1 MNETPGRAVR
11 GSGLQYETT
20 EMAENR
26 IRKKAEDAGSETDAV
41 DADAAESRPRA
52 RKSSRRF
59 FRMMNVFGMF
69 DRDQVVHA
77 MPFIGFVTLL
87 TIGYIANSYY
97 AERVVREIS
106 KTKKEIRELNA
117 EYISTSSELMYRS
130 RPSEVAKAVEGMGLK
145 EPVDPPGKIVI
156 NQPTQENR

>member
-1 MNETPGRAVR
+1 MRD
-11 GSGLQYETT
+11 SGLQYEPIK
-20 EMAENR
+20 MAENKL
-26 IRKKAEDAGSETDAV
+26 RKSAEVEDEPEAGE
-41 DADAAESRPRA
+41 RKPRT

-59 FRMMNVFGMF
+59 FKMMNVFGMF

-97 AERVVREIS
+97 AERVVREIG
-106 KTKKEIRELNA
+106 KTKKDIRELNA

-130 RPSEVAKAVEGMGLK
+130 RPSEVAKAVEHMGLK

-156 NQPTQENR
+156 NQQPSKND

>member
-1 MNETPGRAVR
+1 MR

-26 IRKKAEDAGSETDAV
+26 IRKKAEEPEEENDGVSGE
-41 DADAAESRPRA
+41 AEERRPRS

-97 AERVVREIS
+97 AERVIREIG
-106 KTKKEIRELNA
+106 KTKKDIRELNA

-130 RPSEVAKAVEGMGLK
+130 RPSEVAKAVKGMGLK
-145 EPVDPPGKIVI
+145 EPVEPPGKIVI
-156 NQPTQENR
+156 NQTPEEKR

>member
-1 MNETPGRAVR
+1 VR

-26 IRKKAEDAGSETDAV
+26 IRKKAEEPEEENDGVSGE
-41 DADAAESRPRA
+41 AEERRPRS

-97 AERVVREIS
+97 AERVIREIG
-106 KTKKEIRELNA
+106 KTKKDIRELNA

-130 RPSEVAKAVEGMGLK
+130 RPSEVAKAVKGMGLK
-145 EPVDPPGKIVI
+145 EPVEPPGKIVI
-156 NQPTQENR
+156 NQTPEEKR

>member
-1 MNETPGRAVR
+1 MR

-20 EMAENR
+20 DMAENK
-26 IRKKAEDAGSETDAV
+26 IRKKAEVEEQESDATDNE
-41 DADAAESRPRA
+41 AAERKPRA
-52 RKSSRRF
+52 RKPARPF

-97 AERVVREIS
+97 AERVVRQIGR
-106 KTKKEIRELNA
+106 TKKEIRELNA

-145 EPVDPPGKIVI
+145 EPVEPPGKIVI
-156 NQPTQENR
+156 NEQPIEKR